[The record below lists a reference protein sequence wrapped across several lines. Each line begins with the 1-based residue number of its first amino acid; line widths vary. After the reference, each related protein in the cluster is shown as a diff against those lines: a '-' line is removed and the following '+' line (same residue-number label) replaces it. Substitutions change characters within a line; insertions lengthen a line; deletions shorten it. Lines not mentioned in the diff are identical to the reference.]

1 MKAAALEDN
10 AWPDDALA
18 TIIGLSYTE
27 YQFSA
32 VDLAREMRPPPNPN
46 WVGQAFSRAR
56 SLGYITHVRY
66 ERSTSKSRKN
76 GVVSVWC
83 RRIKGVSSC

>member
-18 TIIGLSYTE
+18 TIIGLSHTE

-56 SLGYITHVRY
+56 ALGFITHVRY

-83 RRIKGVSSC
+83 RRVKGVPS